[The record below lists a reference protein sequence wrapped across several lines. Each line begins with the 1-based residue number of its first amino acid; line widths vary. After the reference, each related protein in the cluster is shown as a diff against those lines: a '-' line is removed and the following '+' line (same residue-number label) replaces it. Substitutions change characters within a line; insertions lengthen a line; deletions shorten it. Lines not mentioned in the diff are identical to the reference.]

1 MNTIIRNSIM
11 AVVAIFLSISLS
23 AQDNARR
30 ISREELAVKQAEHI
44 SETLAF
50 DKATSDRF
58 KEVYCSF
65 QKELWD
71 LGPSLGKQQSD
82 NPSEEE
88 MKQRFERSQKILD
101 LRKKYY
107 DIYSIF
113 LTQKQISRVYEIER
127 DMMHRLSRSD
137 RKPRHKSTETPKAR
151 RNVR

>member
-1 MNTIIRNSIM
+1 MNTIIKNSVM
-11 AVVAIFLSISLS
+11 AVVAIFMSMSLS

-58 KEVYCSF
+58 KEVYCNF
-65 QKELWD
+65 QKELWA
-71 LGPSLGKQQSD
+71 LGPNHGKQRSD
-82 NPSEEE
+82 NPSEDE
-88 MKQRFERSQKILD
+88 MKQRFDRSQKILD

-107 DIYSIF
+107 DIYSTF

-127 DMMHRLSRSD
+127 DMMRRLSQQR
-137 RKPRHKSTETPKAR
+137 PKGAR
-151 RNVR
+151 PQRPSKQRGNAQR